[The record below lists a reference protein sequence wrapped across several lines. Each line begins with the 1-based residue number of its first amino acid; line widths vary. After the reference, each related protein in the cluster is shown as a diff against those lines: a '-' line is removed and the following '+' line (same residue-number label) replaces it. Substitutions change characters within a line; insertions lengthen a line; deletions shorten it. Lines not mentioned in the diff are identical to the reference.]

1 MQDKIG
7 NFSLLGNVCSRLLS
21 FAGLKNDISR
31 SMTGTQKQNCK
42 DRNCRKLS
50 DVVLGCF
57 VLIHKKYISYTFQ
70 NKSARP
76 PFDSVNKN
84 VNIK

>member
-1 MQDKIG
+1 MKFSYRSHNDIEVQRRITSANFSTRLMQDIIG
-7 NFSLLGNVCSRLLS
+7 NLNLLGNVCSRLLS

-50 DVVLGCF
+50 DAVLGCF
-57 VLIHKKYISYTFQ
+57 VLM
-70 NKSARP
+70 P
-76 PFDSVNKN
+76 
-84 VNIK
+84 

>member
-1 MQDKIG
+1 MKFSYRSHNDIEVQRRITSANFSTRLMQDKIG
-7 NFSLLGNVCSRLLS
+7 NLNLLGNVCSRLLS

-57 VLIHKKYISYTFQ
+57 VLM
-70 NKSARP
+70 P
-76 PFDSVNKN
+76 
-84 VNIK
+84 